1 MVCNESPDFQQ
12 AISHALQRLATPSIQ
27 GSLNFQLST
36 CTSHTRD
43 SVSHRHRSTELDA
56 SLSWLAFLPI
66 NFEVKT
72 TSHCLWTLHFKKLG

>member
-12 AISHALQRLATPSIQ
+12 AISHALQQLATPSIQ

-43 SVSHRHRSTELDA
+43 SVSHRHRSTELDRHIKYVYKVHKMKDSTLFHA
-56 SLSWLAFLPI
+56 SPKLS
-66 NFEVKT
+66 VT
-72 TSHCLWTLHFKKLG
+72 